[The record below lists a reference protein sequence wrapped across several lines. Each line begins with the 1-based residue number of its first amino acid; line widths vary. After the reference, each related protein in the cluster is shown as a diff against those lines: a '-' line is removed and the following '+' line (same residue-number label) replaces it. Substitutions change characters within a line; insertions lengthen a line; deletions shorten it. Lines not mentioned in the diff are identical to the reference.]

1 MASNT
6 AIHDKVTASS
16 LGYAVSQVVVYLIE
30 RFDGSS
36 DPIPFAVAGAI
47 GLIFTF
53 GAGYF
58 VPESKPAT
66 K

>member
-1 MASNT
+1 MSNT
-6 AIHDKVTASS
+6 AIHDKVTASA
-16 LGYAVSQVVVYLIE
+16 LGYAVSQVIVWLIE
-30 RFDGSS
+30 KYDGSP
-36 DPIPFAVAGAI
+36 DPVPFAVAGAI

-58 VPESKPAT
+58 VPESKPPT